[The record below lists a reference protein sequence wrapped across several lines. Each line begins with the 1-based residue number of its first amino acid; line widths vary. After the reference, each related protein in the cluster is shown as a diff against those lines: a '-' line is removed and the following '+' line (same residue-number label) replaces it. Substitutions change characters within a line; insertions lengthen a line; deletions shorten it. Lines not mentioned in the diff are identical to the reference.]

1 MVKPNLVICAE
12 NGKTS
17 FGLSYIS
24 PLVEQHFQVSQFDCN
39 RSYNKNDTI
48 FVMSMY
54 YNHNMSKYLDQG
66 YKFLIDAFW
75 EARPFE
81 RGTLNLQGRDNVYS
95 GVGSSGVNP
104 SIGKTIEVPN
114 YFWYNESLWYHQ
126 MGYQN
131 YIPNRKNTKL
141 FLMPIGKIKPHRDL
155 IVEKLSEFLDRAL
168 YSYTHRGIFLPGTP
182 EKTFT
187 GFDEQRQ
194 FVPEWYNNTMFS
206 VVVETD
212 VVARGFNV
220 FITEKTW
227 KAIAHQH
234 PFLIYG
240 VPGVIKHLQSQGFET
255 FDHIFDEK
263 YDSVNDD
270 RKVDILVKNIKGFDN
285 EKYLDPRTEQKVR
298 HNCQRFFDQEL
309 VKTKYTHDTIEPII
323 GILDDRFA

>member
-1 MVKPNLVICAE
+1 MNPPKLVICAE

-17 FGLSYIS
+17 FGLPYIA
-24 PLVEQHFQVSQFDCN
+24 PLVEQYFQISQFDPGKTYDK
-39 RSYNKNDTI
+39 SDTI

-54 YNHNMSKYLDQG
+54 YNYNMTEYLDRG

-81 RGTLNLQGRDNVYS
+81 RGTLSLQGRDNVYS

-126 MGYQN
+126 LGYQN
-131 YIPNRKNTKL
+131 YIPKRTNSKL

-155 IVEKLSEFLDRAL
+155 IVEKLSGLLDQAL
-168 YSYTHRGIFLPGTP
+168 YSYTRRGILLPGTP
-182 EKTFT
+182 EKTFA

-194 FVPEWYNNTMFS
+194 FMPEWYNDTMFS

-212 VVARGFNV
+212 VSTRGFDV

-240 VPGVIKHLQSQGFET
+240 VPGVIKHLHSQEFET
-255 FDHIFDEK
+255 FDHIFDES
-263 YDSVNDD
+263 YDDLGDD
-270 RKVDILVKNIKGFDN
+270 QKIDIIVKNIEEFDI
-285 EKYLDPRTEQKVR
+285 EKYADPLTEKKVK
-298 HNCQRFFDQEL
+298 HNFQRFFDQEL
-309 VKTKYTHDTIEPII
+309 VKIKYVQDIVTPII
-323 GILDDRFA
+323 GILDD

>member
-1 MVKPNLVICAE
+1 MTKPNLVICAE

-17 FGLSYIS
+17 FGLPYIS
-24 PLVEQHFQVSQFDCN
+24 PLVNQYFQISQFDSD
-39 RSYNKNDTI
+39 RSYNKSDTI

-54 YNHNMSKYLDQG
+54 YNHDMTEHLDQG

-81 RGTLNLQGRDNVYS
+81 RGTLNLRGRDNVYS
-95 GVGSSGVNP
+95 GVGSSNVNP

-126 MGYQN
+126 LGYQN
-131 YIPNRKNTKL
+131 YTPNRLPSKL

-155 IVEKLSEFLDRAL
+155 LIEKLSKFLDQAL
-168 YSYTHRGIFLPGTP
+168 YSYTHRGLFLPGTP
-182 EKTFT
+182 EQTFK

-194 FVPEWYNNTMFS
+194 FMPEWYDATMFS

-212 VVARGFNV
+212 VITRGFGV

-234 PFLIYG
+234 PFLVYG
-240 VPGVIKHLQSQGFET
+240 VPGVITYLRSQGFET
-255 FDHIFDEK
+255 FDHIFDES
-263 YDSVNDD
+263 YDNFNDD
-270 RKVDILVKNIKGFDN
+270 QKIDILVKNIKEFDI
-285 EKYLDPRTEQKVR
+285 EKYLDPRTEQKIK
-298 HNCQRFFDQEL
+298 HNSQRFFDQAL
-309 VKTKYTHDTIEPII
+309 VKKKYVHDIVEPII
-323 GILDDRFA
+323 GILDD